1 MGNGYSAKRKRG
13 LGIKDLY
20 IQNDALLL
28 KRLQKFYNK
37 VEVPWVQLIY
47 STYYQQK
54 VPHLTTARGSFWWK
68 DTLKLNVQ
76 FRNIAHCLPGMGDT
90 VGLWEDN
97 IAQQPFSVM
106 FPNLYEYGVNKKM
119 SVNTGLAASNLL
131 EISRLPISRVA
142 YNEYLIFREDLDS
155 FRSDTDQTDVWICN

>member
-1 MGNGYSAKRKRG
+1 
-13 LGIKDLY
+13 
-20 IQNDALLL
+20 
-28 KRLQKFYNK
+28 
-37 VEVPWVQLIY
+37 
-47 STYYQQK
+47 
-54 VPHLTTARGSFWWK
+54 
-68 DTLKLNVQ
+68 
-76 FRNIAHCLPGMGDT
+76 
-90 VGLWEDN
+90 
-97 IAQQPFSVM
+97 M

>member
-1 MGNGYSAKRKRG
+1 
-13 LGIKDLY
+13 
-20 IQNDALLL
+20 
-28 KRLQKFYNK
+28 
-37 VEVPWVQLIY
+37 
-47 STYYQQK
+47 
-54 VPHLTTARGSFWWK
+54 
-68 DTLKLNVQ
+68 
-76 FRNIAHCLPGMGDT
+76 MGDT
-90 VGLWEDN
+90 IGLWEDN